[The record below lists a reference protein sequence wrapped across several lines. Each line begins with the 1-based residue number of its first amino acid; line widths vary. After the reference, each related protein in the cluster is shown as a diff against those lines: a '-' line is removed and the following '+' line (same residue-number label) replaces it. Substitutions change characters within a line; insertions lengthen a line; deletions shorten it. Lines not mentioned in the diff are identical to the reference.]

1 MESPFPDLEASF
13 DLEAYEPPTSLWRTV
28 EEHVPAGEL
37 EEVKG
42 ILGTTLVE
50 QCMDLHAEVRTLLEI
65 WQDYRDDTDQLIQR
79 GSGGRSGL
87 RSGQLPEPPRQ
98 RELIVDEIE
107 FLLQNLKERA
117 NSEGRNVQDLLS
129 KHNPGVI
136 QYALTDKATGSR
148 PGTGSRPSTSGSRPS
163 SARSS
168 RSGRET
174 PLRRTATPSSDDDRM
189 SISSGMSDQI
199 DRLQDNLN
207 VSRIDQVVEHLRQT
221 LEQECS
227 VLTQDIAFLQTC
239 LEDEADFRSRAS
251 TPATV
256 VEPSL
261 GELKTERS
269 LLEKELQ
276 SISNGTRTGA
286 ASRQRPGMT
295 RSSDS
300 RRSPMLPSPP
310 TSAGKL
316 RRSPVTGS
324 GVRSGPMRAVHNI
337 TADLPSDN
345 RPRQRPS
352 TSSSV
357 STSPHSTPS
366 PPPSAR
372 TPPARPS
379 LPSRPGH
386 STPPHVPGRPS
397 LRTPLSP
404 SAAPRLLRYHVV
416 EAPGVLPTLPSPPSS
431 AKPTGA
437 RNPRLRKV
445 VVTKDGGSS

>member
-1 MESPFPDLEASF
+1 MAGGVGDRPVVIKLGVASF
-13 DLEAYEPPTSLWRTV
+13 DLEAYEPPMSLWRTV

-50 QCMDLHAEVRTLLEI
+50 QSLELHTEVRTLLEI
-65 WQDYRDDTDQLIQR
+65 WQDYRDDTEQLIRR
-79 GSGGRSGL
+79 GSGGGSGL
-87 RSGQLPEPPRQ
+87 GSGLLPEPPRQ
-98 RELIVDEIE
+98 RELIVDEIK

-136 QYALTDKATGSR
+136 QYALTDKATV
-148 PGTGSRPSTSGSRPS
+148 GSRPSTSGSRPS

-174 PLRRTATPSSDDDRM
+174 PLRRTATSSSDDDRM

-251 TPATV
+251 TPAAV

-276 SISNGTRTGA
+276 NISNGNRTGLPTRT
-286 ASRQRPGMT
+286 RPGVT

-316 RRSPVTGS
+316 RRSPAAGS
-324 GVRSGPMRAVHNI
+324 GVRSGPMRALHNI
-337 TADLPSDN
+337 TTVVNMSKMPVAMPEGGWQITMK
-345 RPRQRPS
+345 R
-352 TSSSV
+352 
-357 STSPHSTPS
+357 
-366 PPPSAR
+366 
-372 TPPARPS
+372 
-379 LPSRPGH
+379 GH
-386 STPPHVPGRPS
+386 KK
-397 LRTPLSP
+397 
-404 SAAPRLLRYHVV
+404 RL
-416 EAPGVLPTLPSPPSS
+416 
-431 AKPTGA
+431 
-437 RNPRLRKV
+437 
-445 VVTKDGGSS
+445 

>member
-1 MESPFPDLEASF
+1 MESPLPDLDASF
-13 DLEAYEPPTSLWRTV
+13 DLEGYEPPMSLWRTV

-65 WQDYRDDTDQLIQR
+65 WQDYRDDTDQLIR
-79 GSGGRSGL
+79 AGSSGRSSLGSGR
-87 RSGQLPEPPRQ
+87 LPEPPRQ
-98 RELIVDEIE
+98 RELIVDEIK

-136 QYALTDKATGSR
+136 QYALTDKGKATGH
-148 PGTGSRPSTSGSRPS
+148 GSRPSTSESRPS

-189 SISSGMSDQI
+189 SISSGTSDQI

-227 VLTQDIAFLQTC
+227 VLTQDIAFLQSC

-251 TPATV
+251 TPVTV

-261 GELKTERS
+261 GED
-269 LLEKELQ
+269 EL
-276 SISNGTRTGA
+276 
-286 ASRQRPGMT
+286 
-295 RSSDS
+295 
-300 RRSPMLPSPP
+300 
-310 TSAGKL
+310 
-316 RRSPVTGS
+316 PVR
-324 GVRSGPMRAVHNI
+324 GVPFF
-337 TADLPSDN
+337 TC
-345 RPRQRPS
+345 
-352 TSSSV
+352 
-357 STSPHSTPS
+357 
-366 PPPSAR
+366 
-372 TPPARPS
+372 
-379 LPSRPGH
+379 
-386 STPPHVPGRPS
+386 
-397 LRTPLSP
+397 
-404 SAAPRLLRYHVV
+404 
-416 EAPGVLPTLPSPPSS
+416 
-431 AKPTGA
+431 
-437 RNPRLRKV
+437 
-445 VVTKDGGSS
+445 

>member
-1 MESPFPDLEASF
+1 MESPISDIEASF
-13 DLEAYEPPTSLWRTV
+13 DLEAYEPPTSLWQTV
-28 EEHVPAGEL
+28 EEYVPAGEL

-65 WQDYRDDTDQLIQR
+65 WQDYRDDTDQLIR
-79 GSGGRSGL
+79 TGSGRRSGL

-98 RELIVDEIE
+98 RELIVDEIK

-136 QYALTDKATGSR
+136 QYATNKATGSR

-276 SISNGTRTGA
+276 NISNGTRTGA
-286 ASRQRPGMT
+286 AT
-295 RSSDS
+295 R
-300 RRSPMLPSPP
+300 
-310 TSAGKL
+310 
-316 RRSPVTGS
+316 
-324 GVRSGPMRAVHNI
+324 
-337 TADLPSDN
+337 
-345 RPRQRPS
+345 
-352 TSSSV
+352 
-357 STSPHSTPS
+357 
-366 PPPSAR
+366 
-372 TPPARPS
+372 
-379 LPSRPGH
+379 
-386 STPPHVPGRPS
+386 
-397 LRTPLSP
+397 
-404 SAAPRLLRYHVV
+404 
-416 EAPGVLPTLPSPPSS
+416 
-431 AKPTGA
+431 
-437 RNPRLRKV
+437 
-445 VVTKDGGSS
+445 